1 MPDPMRGAVR
11 KVRIPQELT
20 MNSNH
25 QHYAIERRQKGN
37 ALFVAL
43 ILLLLASVIT
53 LLTLRV
59 GVFEQRTSGNDLRA
73 KLIAQVAEAGIA
85 QGAEYFRLNPGAL
98 TNTSNWKLCAADDE
112 TFPCGSIP
120 DMDVDDGA
128 GGTIKRRAT
137 MYYWSSAG
145 ATDNNND
152 GVTGDYFDQRMLPIH
167 SVTPAAGRVTSV
179 GNFTDVSYGVGVV
192 LCRVANPKT
201 AADPT
206 RCATNSAEQSST
218 LVYNYVSVASLP
230 GEGTRTTVSQMLGQY
245 LIFNPEN
252 NKPPIVAT
260 GTVDVTGGLQLVTNP
275 NAGGP
280 GVPVSVWTRKDVVK
294 TGTPNTCYYDEF
306 IRYGGSTATWE
317 GVETKVMVCDDC
329 SCAGDKSLSYDSSGN
344 LQTEGMDILDIDGN
358 TPSTPKTGQVNYD
371 VLPHEFPCDL
381 FQFVFGTRARI
392 DDDDGN
398 GVHYLDENGNPVS
411 GETGDYF
418 CESRVPMVQY
428 KTPGHLATKNG
439 TWGAAAANIVVNLH
453 IDEAY
458 LYANADFIIPR
469 DNAAAALMSDRQ
481 FLENYD
487 LTYPSAALSGIV
499 WCQKNCDIGAKTLL
513 GTPDKPVLVVI
524 DGTSEIKV
532 QGRVFGLVFVRAMED
547 KLSAATGGSA
557 ALRMNAGAAIYG
569 SVLVQGAITKANGSA
584 AVIYNEDVFQNLAKS
599 IPPKPSN
606 LPGAWTDRLSY

>member
-1 MPDPMRGAVR
+1 MPDPMPGAAR

-20 MNSNH
+20 MNIRRRPI
-25 QHYAIERRQKGN
+25 AIECRQRGN

-73 KLIAQVAEAGIA
+73 KLISQVAEAGIA

-98 TNTSNWKLCAADDE
+98 TDTSRWQLCAADDE

-128 GGTIKRRAT
+128 GGKVKRRAT
-137 MYYWSSAG
+137 MYYWYSAG

-167 SVTPAAGRVTSV
+167 SVTPAAGQITSV

-192 LCRVANPKT
+192 LCRVAVPKSPS
-201 AADPT
+201 DPT
-206 RCATNSAEQSST
+206 RCATVPSEQSNT
-218 LVYNYVSVASLP
+218 FVYNYVSVASLP
-230 GEGTRTTVSQMLGQY
+230 GEGTRTTVSQMLGRY
-245 LIFNPEN
+245 LIFNPDS

-280 GVPVSVWTRKDVVK
+280 GVPVSVWTRKDVAK

-317 GVETKVMVCDDC
+317 GINTKVMVCDDC
-329 SCAGDKSLSYDSSGN
+329 SCAGDKSLSYDNSGN
-344 LQTEGMDILDIDGN
+344 LQSEGIDILDIDGN
-358 TPSTPKTGQVNYD
+358 TPSTPKTGQMNYD

-381 FQFVFGTRARI
+381 FEFVFGVRAR
-392 DDDDGN
+392 DDEDG
-398 GVHYLDENGNPVS
+398 DF
-411 GETGDYF
+411 F
-418 CESRVPMVQY
+418 CEKRKPKVPY
-428 KTPGHLATKNG
+428 KNPNTG
-439 TWGAAAANIVVNLH
+439 VVVSLDV
-453 IDEAY
+453 DEAF
-458 LYANADFIIPR
+458 LYENATYIMPR
-469 DNAAAALMSDRQ
+469 DDAAKALMAPSQ
-481 FLENYD
+481 TLPYA
-487 LTYPSAALSGIV
+487 YPDAQISGIV
-499 WCQKNCDIGAKTLL
+499 WCQASCEIGANKKL
-513 GTPDKPVLVVI
+513 GTPDKPVLLVV
-524 DGTSEIKV
+524 DGTSEMRI
-532 QGRVFGLVFVRAMED
+532 QGRVFGLVLVRAMEET
-547 KLSAATGGSA
+547 LSASTGGSA
-557 ALRMNAGAAIYG
+557 TLRMNAGSAVYG
-569 SVLVQGAITKANGSA
+569 SVLVQGAVTKANGSA
-584 AVIYNEDVFQNLAKS
+584 AVIYNEDVFMNLADS

-606 LPGAWTDRLSY
+606 LPGAWSDRLSY